1 MLELWLIA
9 VSTTHYKNVNRQQ
22 TKDGRTKALKWY
34 PRLQLNRYLRSILIR
49 VMERKIMMNF
59 YYISIN
65 VSISQCGQYHEKD
78 DIIQNLTMFVLQ
90 TNCIIYTRIF

>member
-22 TKDGRTKALKWY
+22 TKDGRKKSLKWY

-49 VMERKIMMNF
+49 VMEGKITMNF
-59 YYISIN
+59 YDISIN
-65 VSISQCGQYHEKD
+65 VSISRE
-78 DIIQNLTMFVLQ
+78 
-90 TNCIIYTRIF
+90 R

>member
-22 TKDGRTKALKWY
+22 NKDGRTKALKWY

-49 VMERKIMMNF
+49 VMEGKITMNF
-59 YYISIN
+59 YDISIN
-65 VSISQCGQYHEKD
+65 VSISRE
-78 DIIQNLTMFVLQ
+78 
-90 TNCIIYTRIF
+90 R

>member
-49 VMERKIMMNF
+49 VMEGKITMNF
-59 YYISIN
+59 YDISII
-65 VSISQCGQYHEKD
+65 VSISRE
-78 DIIQNLTMFVLQ
+78 
-90 TNCIIYTRIF
+90 R

>member
-49 VMERKIMMNF
+49 VMEGKIKMNF
-59 YYISIN
+59 YYISII
-65 VSISQCGQYHEKD
+65 VSIG
-78 DIIQNLTMFVLQ
+78 LTRGVQRSIKRKMILVSTYFD
-90 TNCIIYTRIF
+90 N